1 MSGKIKTNKNNDIK
15 SKYRFVVLN
24 DSTFEEKFSLILSRT
39 NVWVFLSTLAVI
51 LMVITASAIV
61 YTPLKYLIPGF
72 GDYNNRGQIIDL
84 ALRTDSLEAVM
95 RAREIKIGNVEGIFT
110 NKIDSVQLQSKSET
124 SPEVEKIVNPAA
136 ASKQEINL
144 RKEVDEIESF
154 AIHNSKNKKDV
165 NSQLSEYHFI
175 SPVSGIPTDEYNS
188 STEHYGIDIAAKRG
202 EPVKT
207 ILDGTVIYTGY
218 DTETGYTIAVQ
229 HKENLISIYKHNA
242 SLLKNNGNV
251 LKAGDVI
258 ATVGNTGTL
267 SSGPHL
273 HFELWYNGSAL
284 NPKEFILF

>member
-1 MSGKIKTNKNNDIK
+1 MAGKIKTNKNKDIK

-39 NVWVFLSTLAVI
+39 NVWVFLSTMAVI
-51 LMVITASAIV
+51 LMFITASAII

-72 GDYNNRGQIIDL
+72 GDYNNRGQIIEL

-95 RAREIKIGNVEGIFT
+95 RAREIKIGNIEGVFT
-110 NKIDSVQLQSKSET
+110 NKIDSVLLKTET
-124 SPEVEKIVNPAA
+124 EASQEVEKIVNPVA

-165 NSQLSEYHFI
+165 NSQLSQYHFI

-188 STEHYGIDIAAKRG
+188 SIEHYGIDIAAKRD

-267 SSGPHL
+267 STGPHL

>member
-1 MSGKIKTNKNNDIK
+1 M
-15 SKYRFVVLN
+15 VLN